1 MILEIL
7 IVVAVSLA
15 LMACFSRNIAVI
27 DVGEAVY
34 DFCKKVK
41 DSFAL
46 LAEMCKRG
54 GRTSYEEPRDKEDD
68 Q

>member
-1 MILEIL
+1 
-7 IVVAVSLA
+7 
-15 LMACFSRNIAVI
+15 MACFSRNIAVI